1 MYITMK
7 NALILIL
14 LSLSMMLNAQ
24 STFEE
29 KPMYNADQISEFEP
43 AFYEA
48 LANEYVEFTLT
59 SDISHLSANDKKML
73 LLMFDIART
82 MDELFWI
89 ESNGGKEFLLDK
101 IQHPSAKRVAEINYG
116 PWNRLAGEE
125 PLFKNVPAKPAGAF
139 FYPEDMTKEEFE
151 QLNDESKTSL
161 YTMIRRDKDGKLVSI
176 PYHEY
181 FEKQIKRA
189 ATLLKVCS
197 DLASDPG
204 LKKYLALRAEAL
216 LTDDYYPSDKAWM
229 EMKTNTIDFVVG
241 PIENYE
247 DQLFGYKAAHEA
259 FILIKDLVW
268 SEQLDKISAL
278 LPSLQRNLP
287 VDAKY
292 KNEMPGSGSDIGVY
306 EVIYYAGDCNAGS
319 KTIAINLPNDPKVQ
333 LEYGSRKLQLKNAMK
348 AKFENI
354 LVPIA
359 SQLIDESQLK
369 HIQFDAFFENTM
381 YHEIAHGLGIKNTIN
396 GNGEVRTALKE
407 KYSIIE
413 EGKADI
419 LGLYMIN
426 DLNAQKLH
434 TADLMN
440 NYVTFMAGIFRSVRF
455 GASSSHG
462 VANLVRYNYFKEK
475 NAFSITPEGKY
486 LIHFEN
492 MKKAVK
498 DLGAEILVLQGNGD
512 YAGAARMIEKY
523 GIIDAG
529 LQKALDSLK
538 SRNIP
543 VDVSFRQGTQYVELQ

>member
-1 MYITMK
+1 MK
-7 NALILIL
+7 KLLLIALVIVQTTLI
-14 LSLSMMLNAQ
+14 AQ
-24 STFEE
+24 NTYME
-29 KPMYNADQISEFEP
+29 KPMYNPEQISEFEP

-48 LANEYVEFTLT
+48 LANEYVEFTLST
-59 SDISHLSANDKKML
+59 DLSHLSSNDKKML

-89 ESNGGKEFLLDK
+89 EANGGKEDFLARIK
-101 IQHPSAKRVAEINYG
+101 NPNARKVAEINYG
-116 PWNRLAGEE
+116 PWNRLGGEA
-125 PLFKNVPAKPAGAF
+125 PLFKNVPEKPAGAF
-139 FYPEDMTKEEFE
+139 FYPLDMSKEEFE
-151 QLNDESKTSL
+151 NFKDESKTSL
-161 YTMIRRDKDGKLVSI
+161 YTMIRRDQDGKLVSV
-176 PYHEY
+176 PYHVY
-181 FEKQIKRA
+181 FKDKISRA
-189 ATLLKVCS
+189 STLLKVCS

-247 DQLFGYKAAHEA
+247 DQLFGYKAAHES

-268 SEQLDKISAL
+268 SEQLEKISAL
-278 LPSLQRNLP
+278 LPTLQENLP
-287 VDAKY
+287 VSKEY
-292 KNEMPGSGSDIGVY
+292 KQEMPGSDSDIGVY
-306 EVIYYAGDCNAGS
+306 DVIYYGGDCNAGS

-333 LEYGSRKLQLKNAMK
+333 LEHGSRKLQLKNAMK
-348 AKFENI
+348 AKFDNI
-354 LVPIA
+354 LLPIA
-359 SQLIDESQLK
+359 SALIDESQLK
-369 HIQFDAFFENTM
+369 HVQFDAFFENTM

-396 GNGEVRTALKE
+396 GKGEVRTALKE
-407 KYSIIE
+407 KYSVIE

-426 DLNAQKLH
+426 DLNVRKLH

-475 NAFSITPEGKY
+475 GAFSITPQGKY
-486 LIHFEN
+486 LIDFEK

-498 DLGAEILVLQGNGD
+498 DLGSEILILQGNGD
-512 YAGAARMIEKY
+512 YNGADQMISQY
-523 GIIDAG
+523 GIIDPQ

-538 SRNIP
+538 TKNIP
-543 VDVSFRQGTQYVELQ
+543 VDVTFLQGIQYVELQ

>member
-1 MYITMK
+1 MK

-14 LSLSMMLNAQ
+14 LSFGFMINAQ
-24 STFEE
+24 TKFEE
-29 KPMYNADQISEFEP
+29 KPMYHTDRIGEFEP
-43 AFYEA
+43 AYYEKLSNA
-48 LANEYVEFTLT
+48 YVEFTLK
-59 SDISHLSANDKKML
+59 SDISHLSSNDKKML
-73 LLMFDIART
+73 LLMFDVART

-89 ESNGGKEFLLDK
+89 ESNGGKDYLLNALKNPD
-101 IQHPSAKRVAEINYG
+101 AKRVAEINYG
-116 PWNRLAGEE
+116 PWNRLDGES
-125 PLFKNVPAKPAGAF
+125 PMFKNIPAKPAGAN
-139 FYPEDMTKEEFE
+139 FYPADMTKEEFE
-151 QLNDESKTSL
+151 NFEDKSKSSL
-161 YTMIRRDKDGKLVSI
+161 YTMIRRDENGNLISI

-181 FEKQIKRA
+181 FKSQVTRA
-189 ATLLKVCS
+189 STLLKVCS

-204 LKKYLALRAEAL
+204 LKNYLALRAEAL

-247 DQLFGYKAAHEA
+247 DQLYGYKAAHEA

-278 LPSLQRNLP
+278 LPALQKNLP

-292 KNEMPGSGSDIGVY
+292 KNETPGSGSDIGVY

-348 AKFENI
+348 AKFDNI

-359 SQLIDESQLK
+359 NQLIDDNQLK

-396 GNGEVRTALKE
+396 GKGEVRTALKE

-434 TADLMN
+434 TADLMD

-475 NAFSITPEGKY
+475 EAFSITPQGKY
-486 LIHFEN
+486 RIHFEN
-492 MKKAVK
+492 MQKAVR

-512 YAGAARMIEKY
+512 YDGSAEMISKY
-523 GIIDAG
+523 GIIDEG
-529 LQKALDSLK
+529 LQKALDSLMT
-538 SRNIP
+538 SNIP
-543 VDVSFRQGTQYVELQ
+543 VDVTFRQGTQYVDLQ